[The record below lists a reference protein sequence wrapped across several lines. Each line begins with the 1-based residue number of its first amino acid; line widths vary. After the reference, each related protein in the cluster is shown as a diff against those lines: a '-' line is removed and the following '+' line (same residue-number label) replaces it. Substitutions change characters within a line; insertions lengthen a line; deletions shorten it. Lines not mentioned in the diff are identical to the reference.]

1 MDYGYIR
8 EIEIKKV
15 RHLSGIRIPVL
26 PEGEERFRHIV
37 LTGKNGSGKTSVLDA
52 LSTYLE
58 SALTSE
64 RLETYR
70 QAERVHGGEITRAT
84 GEYLEKEKQRHRE
97 AKAIV
102 DKLEGGLHISFSG
115 SESTMRRAYA
125 EGDFVLAYFKTERVF
140 KVDISKHVEKVT
152 LKQKYGLEEN
162 PRKEFVKYLVDK
174 KVSEALYRTKGQTAK
189 ADALNE
195 WFLGLE
201 NLMREIC
208 SDPKLVLD
216 FNIDRFEF
224 RILEDGREPFDFN
237 SMSSGYAAILDI
249 VVGIIM
255 RMEAHG
261 NGSFSFTMPGIVL
274 IDELETHLHYE
285 LQKRILPFLTTVF
298 PNIQFIVSTHSAFI
312 LSSIEN
318 AVIYDLETRT
328 LVENGLSALP
338 YDGIIE
344 GYFNVSKLSN
354 SLRQKFARYKAL
366 VGKAELS
373 AQEAAELKRLE
384 FYLDEIPDYL
394 ALDFATEYQQIKL
407 DHDNREGV

>member
-1 MDYGYIR
+1 
-8 EIEIKKV
+8 
-15 RHLSGIRIPVL
+15 
-26 PEGEERFRHIV
+26 
-37 LTGKNGSGKTSVLDA
+37 
-52 LSTYLE
+52 
-58 SALTSE
+58 
-64 RLETYR
+64 
-70 QAERVHGGEITRAT
+70 
-84 GEYLEKEKQRHRE
+84 
-97 AKAIV
+97 
-102 DKLEGGLHISFSG
+102 
-115 SESTMRRAYA
+115 
-125 EGDFVLAYFKTERVF
+125 
-140 KVDISKHVEKVT
+140 
-152 LKQKYGLEEN
+152 
-162 PRKEFVKYLVDK
+162 
-174 KVSEALYRTKGQTAK
+174 
-189 ADALNE
+189 
-195 WFLGLE
+195 
-201 NLMREIC
+201 
-208 SDPKLVLD
+208 
-216 FNIDRFEF
+216 
-224 RILEDGREPFDFN
+224 
-237 SMSSGYAAILDI
+237 
-249 VVGIIM
+249 M